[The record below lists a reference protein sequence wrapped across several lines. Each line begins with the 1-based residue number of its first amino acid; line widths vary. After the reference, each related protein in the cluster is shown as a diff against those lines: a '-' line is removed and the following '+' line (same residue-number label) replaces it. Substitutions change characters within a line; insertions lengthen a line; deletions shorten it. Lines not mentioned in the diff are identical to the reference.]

1 MGSDQSV
8 QHRVATPLLQLP
20 GQLRGEREVAR
31 PGEGRPMFYHT
42 LSVSVGSDI
51 TQREGKARKGRGW
64 RGGMMPAAAFLWQQA
79 NKIESFYENFRYH

>member
-31 PGEGRPMFYHT
+31 PGEGRPMFYH
-42 LSVSVGSDI
+42 SVRQCWKRDHAEGGEG
-51 TQREGKARKGRGW
+51 TEGKGLARGNDA
-64 RGGMMPAAAFLWQQA
+64 GGSFFMATSEQNRKFL
-79 NKIESFYENFRYH
+79 

>member
-31 PGEGRPMFYHT
+31 PGEGRPMFYH
-42 LSVSVGSDI
+42 SVRQCWKRDHAEGGEG
-51 TQREGKARKGRGW
+51 TEGKGSGGERARRSRQVGEG
-64 RGGMMPAAAFLWQQA
+64 
-79 NKIESFYENFRYH
+79 E